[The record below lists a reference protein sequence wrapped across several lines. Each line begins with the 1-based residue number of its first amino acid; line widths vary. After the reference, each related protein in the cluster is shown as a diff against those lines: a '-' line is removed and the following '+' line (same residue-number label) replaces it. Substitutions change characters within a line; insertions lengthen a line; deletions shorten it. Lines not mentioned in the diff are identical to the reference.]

1 MRDEIIPGQEWSFN
15 EDVANVFDDMLGRS
29 IPGYENMR
37 ETVIR
42 MIAPIVTN
50 GGYVLDLGCSHGEMI
65 AKLIKDL
72 GSSTYVN
79 YVGVDSSTAMV
90 SKARQRFADDERV
103 TIVHADI
110 ADAEMQRLR
119 YDIVLSV
126 LTLQFI
132 PIEHRQDILKQIY
145 ESLTPNGCFILVE
158 KVLGETQIGQEH
170 LVSVYH
176 QMKKDNGYSEEQV
189 EAKRI
194 SLQNVLVPL
203 RASENI
209 RLLKSAGFSV
219 VQPFWQ
225 NLNFVGI
232 YASKEK

>member
-1 MRDEIIPGQEWSFN
+1 MKDEILAGQEWSFN

-37 ETVIR
+37 ENVIR
-42 MIAPIVTN
+42 MIAPIISN
-50 GGYVLDLGCSHGEMI
+50 GGHVLDIGCSHGEMI
-65 AKLIKDL
+65 AKLIKEL
-72 GSSTYVN
+72 GSSMYVN

-90 SKARQRFADDERV
+90 RKARKRFSDDERV

-110 ADAEMQRLR
+110 ADAEVQRLR
-119 YDIVLSV
+119 YDAVLSI

-132 PIEHRQDILKQIY
+132 PIEQRQEILKQVY
-145 ESLTPNGCFILVE
+145 DSLTPNGCFILVE
-158 KVLGETQIGQEH
+158 KVLGESWIGQDH

-176 QMKKDNGYSEEQV
+176 QMKKDNGYTDEQI
-189 EAKRI
+189 EAKRK
-194 SLQNVLVPL
+194 SLQNVLVPV

-209 RLLKSAGFSV
+209 RMLKSAGFSV

-225 NLNFVGI
+225 NLNFIGI

>member
-1 MRDEIIPGQEWSFN
+1 MRDEIIPGKEWSFN
-15 EDVANVFDDMLGRS
+15 DDVANVFDDMLGRS

-42 MIAPIVTN
+42 MISPIVTN
-50 GGYVLDLGCSHGEMI
+50 GGHILDLGCSHGEMI

-72 GSSTYVN
+72 GPSTYIN
-79 YVGVDSSTAMV
+79 YVGIDSSTAMV
-90 SKARQRFADDERV
+90 SRARTRFADDERV
-103 TIVHADI
+103 TIVHGNI

-119 YDIVLSV
+119 YDSILSI
-126 LTLQFI
+126 LTMQFI
-132 PIEHRQDILKQIY
+132 PVEHRQDILKQIHDA
-145 ESLTPNGCFILVE
+145 LTPNGCFILVE
-158 KVLGETQIGQEH
+158 KVLGESSIGQDH

-209 RLLKSAGFSV
+209 RMLKSAGFSV

-225 NLNFVGI
+225 NLNFLGI

>member
-1 MRDEIIPGQEWSFN
+1 MRDEIIPGKEWSFN
-15 EDVANVFDDMLGRS
+15 DDVANVFDDMLGRS

-37 ETVIR
+37 DTVIR
-42 MIAPIVTN
+42 MISPIITN
-50 GGYVLDLGCSHGEMI
+50 GGHILDLGCSHGEMI

-72 GSSTYVN
+72 GSSMYVN
-79 YVGVDSSTAMV
+79 YVGIDSSTAMV
-90 SKARQRFADDERV
+90 SKARKRFADDERV
-103 TIVHADI
+103 TIVHGNI

-119 YDIVLSV
+119 YDSILSI

-132 PIEHRQDILKQIY
+132 PIEYRQEVLKQVHDA
-145 ESLTPNGCFILVE
+145 LTPNGCFILVE
-158 KVLGETQIGQEH
+158 KVLGESSSGQDH

-189 EAKRI
+189 EAKRV

-209 RLLKSAGFSV
+209 RMLKSAGFSV

>member
-1 MRDEIIPGQEWSFN
+1 MRD
-15 EDVANVFDDMLGRS
+15 
-29 IPGYENMR
+29 
-37 ETVIR
+37 TVIK
-42 MIAPIVTN
+42 MISPIITN
-50 GGYVLDLGCSHGEMI
+50 GGHILDLGCSHGEMI

-72 GSSTYVN
+72 GSSMYVN

-90 SKARQRFADDERV
+90 SKARTRFADDERV
-103 TIVHADI
+103 TIVHGNI

-119 YDIVLSV
+119 YDSILSI

-132 PIEHRQDILKQIY
+132 PVEHRQDILKQVHDA
-145 ESLTPNGCFILVE
+145 LTPNGCFILVE
-158 KVLGETQIGQEH
+158 KVLGESSSGQDH

-189 EAKRI
+189 EAKRV

-209 RLLKSAGFSV
+209 RMLKSAGFSV

>member
-15 EDVANVFDDMLGRS
+15 DDVANVFDDMLGRS

-37 ETVIR
+37 DTVIR
-42 MIAPIVTN
+42 MISPIVTN
-50 GGYVLDLGCSHGEMI
+50 GGHILDLGCSHGEMI

-72 GSSTYVN
+72 GSSMYVN
-79 YVGVDSSTAMV
+79 YVGIDSSTAMV
-90 SKARQRFADDERV
+90 SKARKRFADDERV
-103 TIVHADI
+103 TIVHGNI

-119 YDIVLSV
+119 YDSILSI
-126 LTLQFI
+126 LTMQFI
-132 PIEHRQDILKQIY
+132 PIEHRQEILKQIY
-145 ESLTPNGCFILVE
+145 DALTANGCFILVE
-158 KVLGETQIGQEH
+158 KVLGESSLGQEH

-189 EAKRI
+189 EAKRL

-209 RLLKSAGFSV
+209 RMLKSAGFSV

-225 NLNFVGI
+225 NLNFAGI

>member
-145 ESLTPNGCFILVE
+145 DSLTPNGCFILVE

-189 EAKRI
+189 EAKRV

>member
-1 MRDEIIPGQEWSFN
+1 MISPII
-15 EDVANVFDDMLGRS
+15 
-29 IPGYENMR
+29 
-37 ETVIR
+37 
-42 MIAPIVTN
+42 TN
-50 GGYVLDLGCSHGEMI
+50 GGHILDLGCSHGEMI

-72 GSSTYVN
+72 GSSMYVN

-90 SKARQRFADDERV
+90 SKARTRFADDERV
-103 TIVHADI
+103 TIVHGNI

-119 YDIVLSV
+119 YDSILSI

-132 PIEHRQDILKQIY
+132 PVEHRQDILKQVHDA
-145 ESLTPNGCFILVE
+145 LTPNGCFILVE
-158 KVLGETQIGQEH
+158 KVLGESSSGQDH

-189 EAKRI
+189 EAKRV

-209 RLLKSAGFSV
+209 RMLKSAGFSV

>member
-1 MRDEIIPGQEWSFN
+1 MRDEIIPGKEWSFN
-15 EDVANVFDDMLGRS
+15 EDVANVFDDMLTRS

-37 ETVIR
+37 ENVIK
-42 MIAPIVTN
+42 MISPVITN
-50 GGYVLDLGCSHGEMI
+50 GGYILDLGCSHGEMI

-72 GSSTYVN
+72 GSSMYVN

-90 SKARQRFADDERV
+90 SKARTRFADDERV
-103 TIVHADI
+103 TIVHANI

-119 YDIVLSV
+119 YDTILSV
-126 LTLQFI
+126 LTMQFI
-132 PIEHRQDILKQIY
+132 PIEHRQHILKQIY
-145 ESLTPNGCFILVE
+145 DALTPNGCFILVE
-158 KVLGETQIGQEH
+158 KVLGESSSGQDH
-170 LVSVYH
+170 LVGVYH
-176 QMKKDNGYSEEQV
+176 QMKKDNGYSDEQV
-189 EAKRI
+189 EAKRV

-209 RLLKSAGFSV
+209 RMLKSAGFSV

>member
-1 MRDEIIPGQEWSFN
+1 MRDEIIPGKEWSFN
-15 EDVANVFDDMLGRS
+15 EDVANVFDDMLVRS

-37 ETVIR
+37 DNVVR
-42 MIAPIVTN
+42 MISPIITN
-50 GGYVLDLGCSHGEMI
+50 GGYILDLGCSHGEMI
-65 AKLIKDL
+65 AKLIKDF
-72 GSSTYVN
+72 GPSMYIN
-79 YVGVDSSTAMV
+79 YVGVDSSTAIV
-90 SKARQRFADDERV
+90 SKARTRFADDERV
-103 TIVHADI
+103 TIVHGNI

-119 YDIVLSV
+119 YDSVLSI

-132 PIEHRQDILKQIY
+132 PIEHRQNILKQIY
-145 ESLTPNGCFILVE
+145 DALTPNGCFILVE
-158 KVLGETQIGQEH
+158 KVLGESSSGQDH

-189 EAKRI
+189 EAKRV
-194 SLQNVLVPL
+194 SLQNVLVPV

-209 RLLKSAGFSV
+209 RMLKSAGFSV